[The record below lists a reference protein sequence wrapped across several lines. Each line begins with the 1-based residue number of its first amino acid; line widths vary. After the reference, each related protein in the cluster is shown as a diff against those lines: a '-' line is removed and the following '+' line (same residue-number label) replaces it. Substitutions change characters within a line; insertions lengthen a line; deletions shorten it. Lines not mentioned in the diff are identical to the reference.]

1 MNTINET
8 NFQFPN
14 QKAVYKGKVREVYNI
29 NDQLLVMIA
38 SDRLSAFDVVLP
50 RQIPF
55 KGQILNQIATKM
67 MNDTEAPLGLDL
79 LGLRACAFLGI
90 GQCRDKKNRPAH
102 EAI

>member
-14 QKAVYKGKVREVYNI
+14 QKSVYKGKVREVYNI
-29 NDQLLVMIA
+29 NDEVLVMIA
-38 SDRLSAFDVVLP
+38 SDRLSAFDVILP

-67 MNDTEAPLGLDL
+67 MHATSDIVPN
-79 LGLRACAFLGI
+79 
-90 GQCRDKKNRPAH
+90 
-102 EAI
+102 

>member
-14 QKAVYKGKVREVYNI
+14 QKSVYKGKVREVYNI
-29 NDQLLVMIA
+29 NNELLVMIA
-38 SDRLSAFDVVLP
+38 SDRLSAFDVILP

-67 MNDTEAPLGLDL
+67 MKETEDL
-79 LGLRACAFLGI
+79 VPNCCFLTRYFY
-90 GQCRDKKNRPAH
+90 CLLFLLWV
-102 EAI
+102 